1 MAQFC
6 GLRMGGHYVAHR
18 FNRLYFCNADVFYRA
33 VSARLGAGVDLFGVL
48 DGVAYAF
55 FGVGGVD
62 SAAQ

>member
-1 MAQFC
+1 MA
-6 GLRMGGHYVAHR
+6 HHP
-18 FNRLYFCNADVFYRA
+18 NRLYFRNPDVFHRA